1 MRALI
6 LTISS
11 IAKALGEVSGNVSMM
26 IEPASQ
32 ILDTRF
38 KIFEGCWKMFP
49 GAAESVDG
57 VKSAEDLFKLSEI
70 KSPKRRITV
79 YGRPGGIAP
88 IRNRASLFLSAFGRR
103 CGRGRSR
110 LSFSLSIRF
119 LRFFSHYDCSYCG
132 AKNLSRMKRVTVIFR
147 LRVRV

>member
-11 IAKALGEVSGNVSMM
+11 IAKALGGFSGNVRMM

-38 KIFEGCWKMFP
+38 KIFERCWKMFP
-49 GAAESVDG
+49 GTAESVDG
-57 VKSAEDLFKLSEI
+57 VEAAEDSFKQLEI

-79 YGRPGGIAP
+79 DRRLGRIAP
-88 IRNRASLFLSAFGRR
+88 ILNRRGLFLSAFGRR
-103 CGRGRSR
+103 CGRGRSG

-119 LRFFSHYDCSYCG
+119 LRIFSHYSSYCR
-132 AKNLSRMKRVTVIFR
+132 AKFVKDV
-147 LRVRV
+147 LRNINMQIAG